1 MDAMNIASVLRYAV
15 YAFSAA
21 AMIAGILTIA
31 GYLVPR
37 YFPEHYRVTFG
48 AVVFLYGA
56 YRFALTYVR
65 SKSPGNVR

>member
-1 MDAMNIASVLRYAV
+1 MAAMNIASVLRYTV
-15 YAFSAA
+15 YAVSAA
-21 AMIAGILTIA
+21 VMVAGVLAML

-37 YFPEHYRVTFG
+37 YFPEHYRVMFG

-65 SKSPGNVR
+65 SRNVDSK